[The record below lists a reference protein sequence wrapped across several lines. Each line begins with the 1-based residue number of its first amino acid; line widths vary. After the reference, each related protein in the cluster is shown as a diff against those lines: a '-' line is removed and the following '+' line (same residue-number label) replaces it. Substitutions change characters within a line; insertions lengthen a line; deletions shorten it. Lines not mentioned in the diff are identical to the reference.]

1 MLDLFKWCGKK
12 RECEMKVRFYATLR
26 ELTNAVEIDLV
37 CGGEAKVRDV
47 VALLVKRFGDAFAKE
62 VFNED
67 GSLRVKILL
76 NGRDID
82 FLKKLET
89 EVSDKDTLHFFPPI
103 GGG

>member
-1 MLDLFKWCGKK
+1 
-12 RECEMKVRFYATLR
+12 MKVRFYATLR

-37 CGGEAKVRDV
+37 CGGEEKVRDV

-89 EVSDKDTLHFFPPI
+89 EVSDKDTLHLFPPI

>member
-1 MLDLFKWCGKK
+1 MVWEEEGV
-12 RECEMKVRFYATLR
+12 RNEKVRFYATLR

-37 CGGEAKVRDV
+37 CSDEAKVRDV
-47 VALLVKRFGDAFAKE
+47 IALLVKRFGDAFAKE

-89 EVSDKDTLHFFPPI
+89 EVSDKDTLHLFPPI